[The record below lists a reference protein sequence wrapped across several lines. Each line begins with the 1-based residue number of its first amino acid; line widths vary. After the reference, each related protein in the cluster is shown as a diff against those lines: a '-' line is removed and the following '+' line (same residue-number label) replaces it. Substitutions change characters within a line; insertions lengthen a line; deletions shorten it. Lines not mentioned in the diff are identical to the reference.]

1 MPSSITIMIKWNLI
15 KFTQQNE
22 VNRILQ
28 KNSVVTIQWDKKNFK
43 FIINA
48 KSLYN
53 ILLYSLE
60 WLQSKYYLI

>member
-28 KNSVVTIQWDKKNFK
+28 KNSVVTIQWDKKKFK